1 MLRKYE
7 NGLVRI
13 LLITVFAAL
22 YLMVLA
28 PANRYE
34 VVVDLVL
41 FGVATQA
48 WLLVSIGH
56 RWLRKPSALASPF
69 PGSTRDS
76 TMEESLATLAR

>member
-7 NGLVRI
+7 NGLVKI
-13 LLITVFAAL
+13 LLIAVFAAL
-22 YLMVLA
+22 YLIVLA

-34 VVVDLVL
+34 LVVDLAL
-41 FGVATQA
+41 FCVATQA

-56 RWLRKPSALASPF
+56 RWLRKPHGIASPF